1 MNRKPNNYTGYC
13 KNNDCT
19 NQLPIN
25 AQSNRLYCNVC
36 QVERKKLQ
44 LAVIIKNRRQFIK
57 ERKLLEAKI
66 VA

>member
-1 MNRKPNNYTGYC
+1 MSKSNDYNLYC
-13 KNNDCT
+13 SSGECT

-25 AQSNRLYCNVC
+25 ALSTRLYCNVC

-44 LAVIIKNRRQFIK
+44 LAVIVKKRR
-57 ERKLLEAKI
+57 ERLKLEKTQELKI